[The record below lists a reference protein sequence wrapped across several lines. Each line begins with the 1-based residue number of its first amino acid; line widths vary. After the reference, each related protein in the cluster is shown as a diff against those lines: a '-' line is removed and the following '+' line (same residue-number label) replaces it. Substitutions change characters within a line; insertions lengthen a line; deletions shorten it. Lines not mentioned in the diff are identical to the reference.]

1 MGAVFPYALYQKLKI
16 NIRKYKKINQEGG
29 GMEIKIRNLTTEQ
42 LKRLDELA
50 KENHLSRDKFISK
63 IITNYLEEE
72 RFLTLHQTF
81 FNNEVKEIIH
91 QLQVSNHTIKQ
102 ATQVISQGDTNGN

>member
-1 MGAVFPYALYQKLKI
+1 MLFSKNKNLTLK
-16 NIRKYKKINQEGG
+16 NIKQPIKKGD
-29 GMEIKIRNLTTEQ
+29 GMNILIRTLTTEQ

-50 KENHLSRDKFISK
+50 KEHHLSRDKFISK
-63 IITNYLEEE
+63 IITNYLEDE